1 MSKNRKP
8 LVLLSRDMT
17 IEEIQRREAEEK
29 ILSGQDDSQLVPPKW
44 IDKTA
49 KKEFERLVIELKKID
64 FIGNIDLNNLACY
77 CQAFSNYLKATK
89 QLNKEELTV
98 EKHTREGIVIAE
110 NPLINIQKKY
120 AEEMRKFGSLCGLSV
135 DARLKIASLKV
146 KEKENDI
153 SDEFGDI

>member
-1 MSKNRKP
+1 MF
-8 LVLLSRDMT
+8 
-17 IEEIQRREAEEK
+17 II
-29 ILSGQDDSQLVPPKW
+29 IPK
-44 IDKTA
+44 
-49 KKEFERLVIELKKID
+49 KKEVINLQVFLKNSKLRKKQGKKLSKEMNLVTMIYLVIVIVIELKKID

-98 EKHTREGIVIAE
+98 EKQTRDGVVIAE
-110 NPLINIQKKY
+110 NPLINIQRKY